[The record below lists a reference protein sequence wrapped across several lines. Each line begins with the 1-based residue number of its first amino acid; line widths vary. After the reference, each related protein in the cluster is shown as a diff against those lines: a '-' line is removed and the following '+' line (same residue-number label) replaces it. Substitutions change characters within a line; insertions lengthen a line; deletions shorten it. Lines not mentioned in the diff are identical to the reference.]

1 MNEQTTPN
9 PLSALALKL
18 RRDPR
23 YMAYALAAYQQQENL
38 SDKELAETLSILPEL
53 IVRLALCRRPAASA
67 PQFAEQVRELADF
80 TLTDESQLAGI
91 LRQVDGLE
99 KLAALPVTAPE
110 TEAQAETQFGLPLAG
125 LLAAARDREEETDDQ
140 AQINEP
146 PAAKNM
152 ADDE

>member
-80 TLTDESQLAGI
+80 TLT
-91 LRQVDGLE
+91 
-99 KLAALPVTAPE
+99 
-110 TEAQAETQFGLPLAG
+110 PL
-125 LLAAARDREEETDDQ
+125 
-140 AQINEP
+140 
-146 PAAKNM
+146 
-152 ADDE
+152 